1 MLKREERKSEIKR
14 LKEKNNET
22 IAIDEER
29 KKTLSVG
36 FVFFKYIY
44 FVKNPSGKKNVC
56 ELHEKKKKN
65 SVRLPPVFVYQ
76 QQQQ

>member
-29 KKTLSVG
+29 KKNT
-36 FVFFKYIY
+36 
-44 FVKNPSGKKNVC
+44 
-56 ELHEKKKKN
+56 
-65 SVRLPPVFVYQ
+65 
-76 QQQQ
+76 